1 MESMS
6 QSPSLSEMRLTSV
19 ALVAYAA
26 FLRYDELTKLRCCD
40 VKFLLDCMMLHITC
54 SKIDQ
59 FCEGASVTVA
69 HTGQPTCPVSML
81 EKYFAMAGLQHSSQE
96 RLFQGI
102 TVSKAGEKLRC
113 SGSIS
118 YTRLREL
125 LLYKLQELG
134 MTGICLVCIV

>member
-26 FLRYDELTKLRCCD
+26 FLRYAELAKLQCCD
-40 VKFLLDCMMLHITC
+40 VKFLPDCMMLHITC

-59 FCEGASVTVA
+59 FCEGVSVTVA
-69 HTGQPTCPVSML
+69 RTGQPTCPVSML

-102 TVSKAGEKLRC
+102 TVSKAGELRV
-113 SGSIS
+113 
-118 YTRLREL
+118 
-125 LLYKLQELG
+125 K
-134 MTGICLVCIV
+134 